1 MSFTAPHSWAALSE
15 SDAWWR
21 LQWVQSRSTVELAA
35 RLELPLE
42 DVHARL
48 HRAGVDQLRGRP
60 PEGQRTLLELPPR
73 RESRWVV
80 RVTPAS
86 ELENPVNI
94 ELVAY
99 TRREACHAAR
109 LYALREQ
116 LLTTV
121 AGATVVIREPLRGD
135 HNATAS
141 GPSPSPDPDPQ
152 RTRAGRA
159 HSVRPA
165 RV

>member
-1 MSFTAPHSWAALSE
+1 MSFTPPHSWAALSE

-21 LQWVQSRSTVELAA
+21 LQWAQSRSTVELAA

-48 HRAGVDQLRGRP
+48 HRAGIDQLRGRP
-60 PEGQRTLLELPPR
+60 PEGQRVLLELPPR

-80 RVTPAS
+80 RLTPAS
-86 ELENPVNI
+86 ELENPINI
-94 ELVAY
+94 ELIAY

-109 LYALREQ
+109 QFAVREQ
-116 LLTTV
+116 LLT
-121 AGATVVIREPLRGD
+121 AIASATVIRRERLRGD
-135 HNATAS
+135 NTDPGTH
-141 GPSPSPDPDPQ
+141 PSPDTDPE

-159 HSVRPA
+159 HSVRA
-165 RV
+165 SHL